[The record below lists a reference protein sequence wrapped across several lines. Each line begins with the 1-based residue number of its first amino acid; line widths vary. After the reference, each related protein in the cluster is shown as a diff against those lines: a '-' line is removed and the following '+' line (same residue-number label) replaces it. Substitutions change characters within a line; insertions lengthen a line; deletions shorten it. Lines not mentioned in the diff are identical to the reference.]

1 MNTIQ
6 TPAHL
11 VGITPLKDGALS
23 LRFYTQEMTAKE
35 KLITLEYFQKFG
47 WLLFKE
53 DEKDFTEIDVP
64 KENSGMDEGKSPQQ
78 RMRACLYVYWE
89 KFKKDDLTF
98 EEFYKRE
105 MERQINAIK
114 EKLE

>member
-1 MNTIQ
+1 MRALQ
-6 TPAHL
+6 SPAQL

-35 KLITLEYFQKFG
+35 KLLTLEYFQQFG
-47 WLLFKE
+47 WLLFKT
-53 DEKDFTEIDVP
+53 DEKDFDDVDIP
-64 KENSGMDEGKSPQQ
+64 KEKSGMKEGKSPQQ
-78 RMRACLYVYWE
+78 RLRAVLYIYWT

-98 EEFYKRE
+98 EEFYIRE

>member
-35 KLITLEYFQKFG
+35 KLLTLEYFQRFG

-53 DEKDFTEIDVP
+53 DEKDFTDIDVP
-64 KENSGMDEGKSPQQ
+64 KGDSGMKEDKSPQQ
-78 RMRACLYVYWE
+78 RLRSVLYVFWE
-89 KFKKDDLTF
+89 KFKKDDITF

-105 MERQINAIK
+105 IERQISAIK